1 MKSKV
6 ELYTRALIKAASEN
20 KRLNREREELVRQ
33 KEQLIYEKEELLR
46 ENEELKRKT
55 SSPAAVEKY
64 FEIIN
69 ARLENIQQGEY
80 EKILYNSSLFS
91 FFQKVCITEK

>member
-6 ELYTRALIKAASEN
+6 ALYTRALVKAASEN
-20 KRLNREREELVRQ
+20 KRMNTEREELERQ
-33 KEQLIYEKEELLR
+33 KGQLLREKEELIR

-55 SSPAAVEKY
+55 SSPAAVDKY

-80 EKILYNSSLFS
+80 EKILNNGSLFS
-91 FFQKVCITEK
+91 FFQKDCITEK